1 MIMGDSVLMDHI
13 QELLQ
18 NYGQNDQRTAAW
30 HAKRGE
36 MLTASEIYKA
46 LPDATPAQKHELMM
60 SKLTPKPKSEGSG
73 PRALIWGTRFEPIAK
88 EIYCKVSSEPMTIA
102 DTTCIP
108 HPAISFLGASPDG
121 IILSPEGSRHGRLVE
136 FKCPISRA
144 FSDETPIPVS
154 YYHQMQLQMECTQLN
169 TCEYVEFQFK
179 TPTYTEWKDSTAEYK
194 GFYAVTE
201 DDTQIKYRDLSDTR
215 EPSVWRA
222 EVLGDVDDWDIVYW
236 TLEKYRVKVVEHE
249 TDWLSKNLKSMEEVW
264 NKILEHRK
272 NGTLPEHPKEKTT
285 LTL

>member
-1 MIMGDSVLMDHI
+1 MEDQLMFHI
-13 QELLQ
+13 NTLLEK
-18 NYGQNDQRTAAW
+18 YGQNDQRTDAW

-60 SKLTPKPKSEGSG
+60 SKLTPRPKGESSG
-73 PRALIWGTRFEPIAK
+73 ARALIWGTRFEPIAK
-88 EIYCKVSSEPMTIA
+88 EIYCRVSETPIRIE

-108 HPAISFLGASPDG
+108 HPTVSFLGASPDG
-121 IILSPEGSRHGRLVE
+121 IIVGGPRTGYLVE
-136 FKCPISRA
+136 FKCPISRV
-144 FSDETPIPVS
+144 FSDETPVPVA

-179 TPTYTEWKDSTAEYK
+179 SPTYTEWMNSEAPYK
-194 GFYAVTE
+194 GFYAVT
-201 DDTQIKYRDLSDTR
+201 DDEKQIKYRDLDDTR
-215 EPSVWRA
+215 SPSEWRA
-222 EVLGDVDDWDIVYW
+222 SVLGDVDDWGLVYW
-236 TLEKYRVKVVEHE
+236 TLEKYCVKVVQHE
-249 TDWLSKNLKSMEEVW
+249 SDWLEKNLPSMTEVW
-264 NKILEHRK
+264 NTILEHRK